1 LICDDD
7 NSDNSDAQAA
17 SNPPK
22 KHLTMKQTIT
32 EQSTIIDDFKIYIA
46 KLTEIIRQK
55 DEELRLLAVKHDAE
69 IQNMKI
75 LLNDH
80 TENYNR
86 KGLTLAQLILVFYYM
101 LNELGVNFNNS
112 HKVQWARFLEKVTG
126 KHIQNI
132 KTELNID
139 FESTKT
145 KKNLKIVGDLF
156 RELLPKIT
164 AKIENDS
171 I

>member
-1 LICDDD
+1 
-7 NSDNSDAQAA
+7 
-17 SNPPK
+17 
-22 KHLTMKQTIT
+22 MMM
-32 EQSTIIDDFKIYIA
+32 
-46 KLTEIIRQK
+46 
-55 DEELRLLAVKHDAE
+55 V
-69 IQNMKI
+69 
-75 LLNDH
+75 LNDH

-112 HKVQWARFLEKVTG
+112 LKVQWARFLVKVTG

-156 RELLPKIT
+156 RELLPKSQQNR
-164 AKIENDS
+164 K
-171 I
+171 